1 MSSCPPPTDAAR
13 ITVARIALARIA
25 LTPPRKSGEITA
37 SSMTSTRLAGLRSA
51 VVEFDEKS
59 RLDRCSDGRM
69 RTVVGHMIG
78 RAIIHGANGGA
89 TANARPNSPE
99 ARFTHARPRD
109 QRPKRQRAVSG
120 FRSTT

>member
-1 MSSCPPPTDAAR
+1 
-13 ITVARIALARIA
+13 
-25 LTPPRKSGEITA
+25 
-37 SSMTSTRLAGLRSA
+37 
-51 VVEFDEKS
+51 
-59 RLDRCSDGRM
+59 
-69 RTVVGHMIG
+69 MIG

-99 ARFTHARPRD
+99 ARFAHARPRD